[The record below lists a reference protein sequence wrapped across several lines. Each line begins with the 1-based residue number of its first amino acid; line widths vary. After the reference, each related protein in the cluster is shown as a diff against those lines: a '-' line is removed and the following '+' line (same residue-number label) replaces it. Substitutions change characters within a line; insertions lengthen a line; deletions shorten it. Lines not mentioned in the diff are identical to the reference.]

1 MNLITMVGAY
11 LQYWRVNFL
20 TMLEYRANFIMWFV
34 FTIVY
39 HGVALAALYV
49 TMQQFPS
56 MNGWDF
62 RQMFFLY
69 ALWMT
74 GHELHNVLFF
84 NVVAVPDY
92 VREGRFDRF
101 LVRPL
106 DTLFQ
111 VLTVPSQLSPD
122 GIVIAIVTLAVA
134 TSYGARPHRLR
145 SFVVFVPLI
154 VFGGALIDLGISLVV
169 ATISFW
175 FIRVDTLRWVVM
187 SLEQDFTRYPISI
200 YTRGVQIVLAFLLP
214 FAFMNY
220 FPATYFLQK
229 AETGLHLN
237 PVVGL
242 LTPAIGVVWLAIAY
256 CVLADGPAPLSGDRL
271 VNRRAFVAASGAFAA
286 LPGIAWASSYEH
298 VETIAHSVP
307 GVVGVYCRTLADA
320 PPVFSF
326 NENVVFPTASTI
338 KMLIMTT
345 AYVEEERNPGTLA
358 HRITTHRS
366 ELIGGSD
373 FMAAQPDGARLYCLR
388 ADRADDHAQRQH
400 GEQLSDQL
408 LRHAGDQRGGR
419 SASG

>member
-1 MNLITMVGAY
+1 MPGAY

-49 TMQQFPS
+49 TMRQFPS

-74 GHELHNVLFF
+74 GHELHNALFF

-111 VLTVPSQLSPD
+111 VLTVPAQLSPD
-122 GIVIAIVTLAVA
+122 GLVIAIVTLAFA
-134 TSYGARPHRLR
+134 TATAHVRVDWI
-145 SFVVFVPLI
+145 FVLFVPL
-154 VFGGALIDLGISLVV
+154 VVVGGSLIDLGISLAV

-200 YTRGVQIVLAFLLP
+200 YTRGVQLVLAFVLP

-237 PVVGL
+237 PAVGL
-242 LTPAIGVVWLAIAY
+242 LTPAIGVAWVMLAYLFWQAGLHRY
-256 CVLADGPAPLSGDRL
+256 Q
-271 VNRRAFVAASGAFAA
+271 
-286 LPGIAWASSYEH
+286 
-298 VETIAHSVP
+298 
-307 GVVGVYCRTLADA
+307 
-320 PPVFSF
+320 
-326 NENVVFPTASTI
+326 
-338 KMLIMTT
+338 
-345 AYVEEERNPGTLA
+345 GT
-358 HRITTHRS
+358 
-366 ELIGGSD
+366 GS
-373 FMAAQPDGARLYCLR
+373 
-388 ADRADDHAQRQH
+388 
-400 GEQLSDQL
+400 
-408 LRHAGDQRGGR
+408 
-419 SASG
+419 